1 MTEVVIK
8 DSTEEQKVKHK
19 IGNFYT
25 YIDEHRCSLLFLLSQ
40 VEGSTCALINLTEQA
55 DRWIDAISVKDPYNI
70 SQEELRWMLGDNPSN
85 LKLINKVHISIE

>member
-8 DSTEEQKVKHK
+8 DSTKVKHS
-19 IGNFYT
+19 IGNFYN
-25 YIDEHRCSLLFLLSQ
+25 YIDEYGSSYLFVLSQ
-40 VEGSTCALINLTEQA
+40 VEPNACALINLTGQA
-55 DRWIDAISVKDPYNI
+55 NRWIDAISVKDQYNI